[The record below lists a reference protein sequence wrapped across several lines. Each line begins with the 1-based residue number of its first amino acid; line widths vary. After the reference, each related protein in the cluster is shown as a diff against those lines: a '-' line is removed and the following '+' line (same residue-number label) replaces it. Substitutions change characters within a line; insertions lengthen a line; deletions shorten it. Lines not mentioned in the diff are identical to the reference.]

1 MNAKSE
7 DVLERLYNF
16 IADYQT
22 LNGMS
27 PTTMEMLKGIG
38 ASSKDYINRYVVEL
52 DRRGMIT
59 KNNLSGRNI
68 DMIKSVRYND
78 FTTSKLVGSISCGL
92 PALEAEDISGTDV
105 LLPKSI
111 FGDGELYILTAYGDS
126 MINAGIEQGDK
137 LVVRKTITASNGDI
151 VVALV
156 DGHENTLKRYVEDGD
171 KIKLVA
177 ENDKYADIYP
187 ESLQVQ
193 GVLAYCI
200 KAYE

>member
-7 DVLERLYNF
+7 AVLERLYNF
-16 IADYQT
+16 ISDYQIA
-22 LNGMS
+22 NGMS
-27 PTTMEMLKGIG
+27 PTTKEMLEGIG
-38 ASSKDYINRYVVEL
+38 AKSKDYINRYVSEL
-52 DRRGMIT
+52 DRRGVIT

-68 DMIKSVRYND
+68 DMIVSVRYDD
-78 FTTSKLVGSISCGL
+78 FTTSKLIGSISCGL
-92 PALEAEDISGTDV
+92 PAQESENNSGADI
-105 LLPKSI
+105 LLPKEL
-111 FGDGELYILTAYGDS
+111 FGEGELYILTANGDS

-137 LVVRKTITASNGDI
+137 LVVRKTISAKSGDI

-156 DGHENTLKRYVEDGD
+156 DDHENTLKRYVKDGD
-171 KIKLVA
+171 TIKLVA

-187 ESLQVQ
+187 ETLQVQ